1 MKDHVKMITNLLG
14 KTAKVKAARFIVQRW
29 RISVFSFLR
38 HWLRSLDDLPNLHVP
53 LHMFEVS
60 QMMSTG
66 SSSTIP
72 TTPSQAFFSFTVLT
86 LISIVQRAKSCHDS
100 NRSWKRQPAG
110 LSVWQQEQ
118 ITMFVA
124 GWGVPS
130 WTLNIHQLWANTSEG
145 ASIRSLRIAVR
156 YVRNVLSQ
164 VRASLQSGPRRHH
177 ACCRCRCLW
186 LCVGD
191 PLFFFFFFFFFILH

>member
-1 MKDHVKMITNLLG
+1 
-14 KTAKVKAARFIVQRW
+14 
-29 RISVFSFLR
+29 
-38 HWLRSLDDLPNLHVP
+38 
-53 LHMFEVS
+53 
-60 QMMSTG
+60 
-66 SSSTIP
+66 
-72 TTPSQAFFSFTVLT
+72 
-86 LISIVQRAKSCHDS
+86 
-100 NRSWKRQPAG
+100 
-110 LSVWQQEQ
+110 
-118 ITMFVA
+118 MFVA

-191 PLFFFFFFFFFILH
+191 PLFFFFFFSSSLSFINPDPILEFFALFPVTFENSDMPINMSQFCLPVIMHECECGVQQDNPSDQPGDQEQ